1 MMGLNFCYKEC
12 KVYGKCFFINFNWK
26 LFVCELFSEKKSEV
40 KFLVDD
46 QDFVYIEIIEIV
58 RFFFFLF

>member
-1 MMGLNFCYKEC
+1 MGLNFCYKEC

-46 QDFVYIEIIEIV
+46 
-58 RFFFFLF
+58 